1 MNFKCILKMTRKMSK
16 GSDVSWQ
23 LMMYTLILKHG
34 GLLDIQLAMN
44 ILSHMHLLNSWMPF
58 AKIANPFQILWMV
71 SNVNRFLKQLIPLL
85 NKDNGSLSMIY
96 KLNDK

>member
-1 MNFKCILKMTRKMSK
+1 MNFKCILKMTRKMYK

-23 LMMYTLILKHG
+23 RMMYTLMPKHG
-34 GLLDIQLAMN
+34 GLLDIPLAMS

-58 AKIANPFQILWMV
+58 AKIANLFQILWMV
-71 SNVNRFLKQLIPLL
+71 SNVNRFLKLLIPLL
-85 NKDNGSLSMIY
+85 NKDNGLQSMIY